1 MVAVFCLHT
10 AESKEETQIS
20 FHKFDC
26 NFIFLFSLPL
36 ALAVEDTVLLRGRT
50 RWDPGPGPGVR
61 SRLVLLPDT
70 PRPPS
75 LCDWL
80 LVREVDLG
88 LTWFRLEMLEDL
100 DIS

>member
-1 MVAVFCLHT
+1 M
-10 AESKEETQIS
+10 
-20 FHKFDC
+20 
-26 NFIFLFSLPL
+26 
-36 ALAVEDTVLLRGRT
+36 EDTVLLRGLT
-50 RWDPGPGPGVR
+50 RCEPGPGVL
-61 SRLVLLPDT
+61 SRLFLLPDT